1 MIFQRRLAAIRDT
14 LDTLDKSIEQV
25 EKSAQLIFDLA
36 AIVEQQTQQ
45 RALDRLFQM
54 FCYLA
59 ATRTGQICPCSVR
72 EPLPNTPHG
81 ALIQKG
87 MAAQKYVIFRGEWC

>member
-1 MIFQRRLAAIRDT
+1 MFHIDERADLGRQVIFQRRLAAIRDT
-14 LDTLDKSIEQV
+14 LDTLDKSIEQG

-59 ATRTGQICPCSVR
+59 ATKTDSVR
-72 EPLPNTPHG
+72 VLSVNPSQTPP
-81 ALIQKG
+81 
-87 MAAQKYVIFRGEWC
+87 M